1 MKNFFPI
8 VLLVSIL
15 LGAVSLEGQTYDQ
28 LNVQLQFFNHY
39 GKAYKRGSLAPSY
52 MGSEYYNDEWMPM
65 DVKFKDTLLR
75 FDAVKINLINSNIEL
90 LYNGEEKM
98 VANHFFEY
106 VLVPDGKQNK
116 LMVSAN
122 FFSYD
127 NKPMQGFVEVLGT
140 GDAKVLVQHYIF
152 IKEPNAQAH
161 IVGGYTTDRLMK
173 ASDNYIYEGGKLT
186 VIKRKKDLQEYYRRR
201 GSALDRYLKD
211 KNFNIKD
218 PYQLLELVETMSK
231 KS

>member
-8 VLLVSIL
+8 VLLVFIL

-39 GKAYKRGSLAPSY
+39 GKAYQRGSLAPSY
-52 MGSEYYNDEWMPM
+52 VGSEFYNDEWMPM

-75 FDAVKINLINSNIEL
+75 FDSVKINLINSNIEL

-106 VLVPDGKQNK
+106 VLIPDGKQNK
-116 LMVSAN
+116 MMISAN

-140 GDAKVLVQHYIF
+140 SDTKVLAQHYIL
-152 IKEPNAQAH
+152 IKEPHAQAH
-161 IVGGYTTDRLMK
+161 ITGGYTTNRLMK
-173 ASDNYIYEGGKLT
+173 ESENYIYEGGKLT
-186 VIKRKKDLQEYYRRR
+186 LIKKKKDLQEYYRRKQ
-201 GSALDRYLKD
+201 GTLERYMKE
-211 KNFNIKD
+211 NTTNIRDAK
-218 PYQLLELVETMSK
+218 QLLTLVEQMSS